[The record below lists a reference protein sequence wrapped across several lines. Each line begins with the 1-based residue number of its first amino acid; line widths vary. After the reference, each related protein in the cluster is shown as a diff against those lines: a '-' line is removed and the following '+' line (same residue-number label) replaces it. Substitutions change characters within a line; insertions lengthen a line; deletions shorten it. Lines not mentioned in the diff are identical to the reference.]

1 MSQSR
6 ITPLSL
12 GGLATML
19 ITTTLCSRARADEDE
34 RAACATTAEEAQE
47 LRAAHKLTEARKK
60 FIDCS
65 RSSCPNVVSQ
75 DCTQWLSEITAVT
88 PSIVI
93 NATDPAGRSVAGV
106 RVLLDGVK
114 VLDGLNG
121 EALSVD
127 PGTHQFRFEAEGKQ
141 SVEQQLTLKE
151 GETNRSIAVRL
162 VAQQPPTPFTNPAAG
177 SQGSRFKAGLPY
189 ALAGV
194 GAVALGS
201 FAYFG
206 IKGKSEANDLADTCG
221 ATKTCSESQVD
232 PVRHHLL
239 IADVSLGISLV
250 SLGVATWMF
259 ISQHSAKSK
268 DATAVQV
275 GATPGAGLIKVNLAF

>member
-12 GGLATML
+12 GRLAAML
-19 ITTTLCSRARADEDE
+19 TIASLCGRARANEDE
-34 RAACATTAEEAQE
+34 RAACATTAEQAQE
-47 LRAAHKLTEARKK
+47 MRAAHKLIEARNKL
-60 FIDCS
+60 IDCA
-65 RSSCPNVVSQ
+65 RTSCPNVVSQ
-75 DCTQWLSEITAVT
+75 DCTQWLSEMTAVT
-88 PSIVI
+88 PSVVI
-93 NATDPAGRSVAGV
+93 SATDAAGHSVTGV

-121 EALSVD
+121 EALPVD
-127 PGTHQFRFEAEGKQ
+127 PGAHQLRFEADGMRP
-141 SVEQQLTLKE
+141 VEQQLSLEE

-162 VAQQPPTPFTNPAAG
+162 VALQPPAPFTNPAPP
-177 SQGSRFKAGLPY
+177 SQGSRFKATLPY

-221 ATKTCSESQVD
+221 ATKTCSESQVA

-239 IADVSLGISLV
+239 MADVSLGISLV
-250 SLGVATWMF
+250 TLGVATWMF
-259 ISQHSAKSK
+259 ISQHSAKTK
-268 DATAVQV
+268 DTTVVQV
-275 GATPGAGLIKVNLAF
+275 GAAPGAGVVRLNLAF

>member
-12 GGLATML
+12 GGLAAML
-19 ITTTLCSRARADEDE
+19 TITSLCSRARADEDE
-34 RAACATTAEEAQE
+34 RAACATTAEQAQE
-47 LRAAHKLTEARKK
+47 LRAAHKFIAARTK

-65 RSSCPNVVSQ
+65 RSICPNVVSQ

-88 PSIVI
+88 PSVVI
-93 NATDPAGRSVAGV
+93 SATDSAGHSVAQV
-106 RVLLDGVK
+106 RVLVDGVK

-127 PGTHQFRFEAEGKQ
+127 PGTHQLRFEAEGMR
-141 SVEQQLTLKE
+141 SVEQQLTIKE

-162 VAQQPPTPFTNPAAG
+162 VAQQAPAPFANPSGA

-194 GAVALGS
+194 GVVALGS

-221 ATKTCSESQVD
+221 ATKTCRESQVD
-232 PVRHHLL
+232 PVRRHLL
-239 IADVSLGISLV
+239 IADVSLSISLV

-259 ISQHSAKSK
+259 ISQHSAKAK
-268 DATAVQV
+268 DATVVQV
-275 GATPGAGLIKVNLAF
+275 GATPGAGFVRVNLAF

>member
-12 GGLATML
+12 GGLAAML
-19 ITTTLCSRARADEDE
+19 TIASMCGRARADEDE
-34 RAACATTAEEAQE
+34 RAACATTAEQAQE
-47 LRAAHKLTEARKK
+47 LRAAHKLTEARNK

-65 RSSCPNVVSQ
+65 RPSCPNVVSQ
-75 DCTQWLSEITAVT
+75 DCTRWLSEITAVM
-88 PSIVI
+88 PSVVI
-93 NATDPAGRSVAGV
+93 SATDPAGHSVAGV
-106 RVLLDGVK
+106 RVSLDGVK

-121 EALSVD
+121 EALAVD
-127 PGTHQFRFEAEGKQ
+127 PGAHQLRFEADGMRP
-141 SVEQQLTLKE
+141 VEQQLIFKE
-151 GETNRSIAVRL
+151 GETNRSIALRL
-162 VAQQPPTPFTNPAAG
+162 VAQQPPKPFTKPAAA
-177 SQGSRFKAGLPY
+177 SQGPRFKAALPY

-232 PVRHHLL
+232 PVRRHLL
-239 IADVSLGISLV
+239 IADVSLSISLV

-268 DATAVQV
+268 DATVVQV
-275 GATPGAGLIKVNLAF
+275 GTTPGAGFIKVNLAF

>member
-12 GGLATML
+12 GGLAAML
-19 ITTTLCSRARADEDE
+19 TVTSLCSRALADEDE
-34 RAACATTAEEAQE
+34 RAACATTAEQAQE
-47 LRAAHKLTEARKK
+47 LRAAHKLIEARKQ

-88 PSIVI
+88 PSVVI
-93 NATDPAGRSVAGV
+93 SATDPAGHSVAGV
-106 RVLLDGVK
+106 RLSLDGVK
-114 VLDGLNG
+114 VLDKLNG

-127 PGTHQFRFEAEGKQ
+127 PGTHQLRLEAEGMRT
-141 SVEQQLTLKE
+141 VEQQLTLKE
-151 GETNRSIAVRL
+151 GETNRL
-162 VAQQPPTPFTNPAAG
+162 VAVLLVAKQPPAPLTNPSVA
-177 SQGSRFKAGLPY
+177 SQRSRFKAALPY

-239 IADVSLGISLV
+239 TADVSLGISLV

-268 DATAVQV
+268 DATLVQV
-275 GATPGAGLIKVNLAF
+275 GATPGTGFVKVNLAF

>member
-6 ITPLSL
+6 INTLSL
-12 GGLATML
+12 GGLAAML
-19 ITTTLCSRARADEDE
+19 TITSVCSRARANEDE
-34 RAACATTAEEAQE
+34 RAACATTAEQAQE
-47 LRAAHKLTEARKK
+47 LRATHKLIEAKEK
-60 FIDCS
+60 LIDCS
-65 RSSCPNVVSQ
+65 RASCPNVVSQ
-75 DCTQWLSEITAVT
+75 DCTQWLSELTTVT

-93 NATDPAGRSVAGV
+93 SATDPAGHSVSGV

-121 EALSVD
+121 EALAVD
-127 PGTHQFRFEAEGKQ
+127 PGTHRLHFEADGMRP
-141 SVEQQLTLKE
+141 VEQELSINE

-162 VAQQPPTPFTNPAAG
+162 LALQTPAPFTKPSPP
-177 SQGSRFKAGLPY
+177 SQGSRFKATLPY

-206 IKGKSEANDLADTCG
+206 IKGKGEANDLADTCG

-232 PVRHHLL
+232 PVRNHLL
-239 IADVSLGISLV
+239 MADVSLGISLV

-259 ISQHSAKSK
+259 ISQHSAKAK
-268 DATAVQV
+268 APTVVQV
-275 GATPGAGLIKVNLAF
+275 GTVPGSGFVRVNLAF

>member
-1 MSQSR
+1 MGQSR

-12 GGLATML
+12 GGLTAML
-19 ITTTLCSRARADEDE
+19 FITSLSGSARADEDE
-34 RAACATTAEEAQE
+34 RAACATTAEQAQE
-47 LRAAHKLTEARKK
+47 LRAAHKLNEAKEK
-60 FIDCS
+60 LIDCS

-75 DCTQWLSEITAVT
+75 DCTQWLSEVTAVT
-88 PSIVI
+88 PSVVI
-93 NATDPAGRSVAGV
+93 DATDMAGHSVRAV
-106 RVLLDGVK
+106 HVWLDGVK

-127 PGTHQFRFEAEGKQ
+127 PGTHQFRFEAEGMRT
-141 SVEQQLTLKE
+141 VEQQITLKE
-151 GETNRSIAVRL
+151 SETNRSIAVRL
-162 VAQQPPTPFTNPAAG
+162 ASQQPPAPFAKSPEE
-177 SQGSRFKAGLPY
+177 SQGSRLKATLPY
-189 ALAGV
+189 ALVGV

-221 ATKTCSESQVD
+221 ATKTCRQSQVD

-239 IADVSLGISLV
+239 IADISLGISLV

-259 ISQHSAKSK
+259 VSQHSVKTK
-268 DATAVQV
+268 DSTGVQV
-275 GATPGAGLIKVNLAF
+275 AATPGAGFVRVNLAF